1 MTQHTQVTQQAIEA
15 LRLASR
21 TSYSEANQDVF
32 EAAIEAL
39 QAAQPA
45 PQRLTEAEITLLVEA
60 YYEDFGSAPP
70 DLIRQV
76 ESLIF
81 GDAQPAHAHAID
93 TSPERVEKQAGN
105 VQVPG
110 WLPIESAPK
119 DGTGVLVYCPKSL
132 TVPVT
137 GGYWEDHPECK
148 CWIAGGYMQKVF
160 PPTHWIP
167 LPAAPSTKEGQP

>member
-1 MTQHTQVTQQAIEA
+1 MNRAQILVLLDEYADTFMGYGNSDARAALISAIDVA
-15 LRLASR
+15 L
-21 TSYSEANQDVF
+21 
-32 EAAIEAL
+32 
-39 QAAQPA
+39 AQP
-45 PQRLTEAEITLLVEA
+45 
-60 YYEDFGSAPP
+60 S
-70 DLIRQV
+70 
-76 ESLIF
+76 
-81 GDAQPAHAHAID
+81 HAHAID
-93 TSPERVEKQAGN
+93 RSPERVEKQAGD

-167 LPAAPSTKEGQP
+167 LPAAPSTKEGQQ